1 VNILLAPI
9 RLFMQTVL
17 LALGQV
23 WVNKTRALLTALGII
38 IGTGSV
44 VAVVGGLTG
53 MQKFVL
59 ETFDE
64 AVGARKIWI
73 WGEVPKDLR
82 GVLSWEDAKIT
93 TAEADLLLDKAETI
107 QTLTPIAGQSLTVGY
122 RRESRAGVSVTG
134 VRPAWH
140 ITEDRTTIQGR
151 PLRQTDEAERLPIC
165 LINEAGIEELRLP
178 TDAVGEYLTVGGRRF
193 LIVGVLETKE
203 ASGIFGG
210 GEAQTELFIP
220 YSTSKSMNPY
230 TSTHL
235 EGLITDPDV
244 AEEARA
250 EVTAILRAARNLR
263 GEDEDTF
270 GLQLSQN
277 AIGQFNSIAVAIG
290 FIAIAI
296 VSISLLVGGIG
307 IMNIMLVSVS
317 ERTREIGLR
326 KAVGA
331 MGPVVLLQF
340 LVEAVTLCLVGGG
353 IGLLLGFGGVTLLR
367 EFGDLE
373 QAAVPAWAVV
383 LAVASSVVVGV
394 VAGMIPALKAA
405 RLDPIDALRHE

>member
-1 VNILLAPI
+1 MNLLLAPV
-9 RLFMQTVL
+9 RLFIQTVV
-17 LALGQV
+17 LALAQV
-23 WVNKTRALLTALGII
+23 WVNKTRAVLTALGII

-44 VAVVGGLTG
+44 IAVVGGLTG

-73 WGEVPKDLR
+73 WGDVPKDLR

-93 TAEADLLLDKAETI
+93 TAEADLLLEKAQTI
-107 QTLTPIAGQSLTVGY
+107 ETLTPIAGQSLTVGY
-122 RRESRAGVSVTG
+122 RRESRAGVSVDG

-151 PLRQTDEAERLPIC
+151 PLRRTDEAERLPVC
-165 LINEAGIEELRLP
+165 LINEAAIEELRLP

-203 ASGIFGG
+203 SSGIFGG

-220 YSTSKSMNPY
+220 YSTSKSINPY
-230 TSTHL
+230 TSTRI

-244 AEEARA
+244 ADEARA

-263 GEDEDTF
+263 GEDENTF

-277 AIGQFNSIAVAIG
+277 AIGQFNSIAVVIG
-290 FIAIAI
+290 AIAIAV
-296 VSISLLVGGIG
+296 VSISLLVGGVG

-331 MGPVVLLQF
+331 KGPIVLLQF
-340 LVEAVTLCLVGGG
+340 LVEAVVLCLVGGA
-353 IGLLLGFGGVTLLR
+353 IGLLLGFGGVTLLQR
-367 EFGDLE
+367 LGDLE
-373 QAAVPAWAVV
+373 QAEVPVWAMV
-383 LAVASSVVVGV
+383 LAVASSAVVGV

-405 RLDPIDALRHE
+405 RLDPINALRHE